1 MFGKLL
7 KNDMKAQFFTTS
19 ILLIV
24 MASVAV
30 AAEVMIYTSDAS
42 TPSGMLARGFGG
54 LLVSLALTVAWVIM
68 MVVVA
73 LLFNRSLFDNEGYLT
88 LSLPVKTSSLVL
100 SKMVSGLIWIFTV
113 FALMIG
119 SFILWIHQASEIM
132 GDEGISAL
140 SFILELVKAPSI
152 DVLGFC
158 AIMFAILVAI
168 STLLI
173 VESMFFGITLSHVSP
188 LSKLGKFGAIVFTI
202 VAYIVLNKF
211 IDIVANSLPFGMIVT
226 EDNYIFASN
235 IFDTGAKYPG
245 SVAFNFTTYVLTLIV
260 GLGLNVPVIHLIKKK
275 VNI

>member
-30 AAEVMIYTSDAS
+30 ATEVMIYTSDSVLIQAL
-42 TPSGMLARGFGG
+42 GGG
-54 LLVSLALTVAWVIM
+54 LVFLTFVVAWVIM

-88 LSLPVKTSSLVL
+88 LSLPVKTSSLVF
-100 SKMVSGLIWIFTV
+100 SKMISGLIWISTT
-113 FALMIG
+113 FALMMG
-119 SFILWIHQASEIM
+119 SLVLWYTQVAEAM
-132 GDEGISAL
+132 GEEAINT
-140 SFILELVKAPSI
+140 LELLLGLVGAPSM
-152 DVLGFC
+152 DVIAFC
-158 AIMFAILVAI
+158 IMMFFLSLALLV
-168 STLLI
+168 LFW
-173 VESMFFGITLSHVSP
+173 VESMFFGITLSHVAP

-202 VAYIVLNKF
+202 VTIIVLNKV
-211 IDIVANSLPFGMIVT
+211 IGVVSDLLPFGMIVT

-245 SVAFNFTTYVLTLIV
+245 SVAFNFTNYVLTLLV
-260 GLGLNVPVIHLIKKK
+260 GLGLNVPVIYLIKNK

>member
-30 AAEVMIYTSDAS
+30 AAEVMIYTSDSRLIQAL
-42 TPSGMLARGFGG
+42 GGG
-54 LLVSLALTVAWVIM
+54 LVFLTFVVAWIIM

-88 LSLPVKTSSLVL
+88 LSLPVKTSSLVF
-100 SKMVSGLIWIFTV
+100 SKMISGLIWISTT
-113 FALMIG
+113 FALMMG
-119 SFILWIHQASEIM
+119 SLVLWYTQVAEAM
-132 GDEGISAL
+132 GEEAINT
-140 SFILELVKAPSI
+140 LELFLGLVGAPSM
-152 DVLGFC
+152 DVIAFC
-158 AIMFAILVAI
+158 VMMFFLSLALLV
-168 STLLI
+168 LFW

-202 VAYIVLNKF
+202 ATIIILNKV
-211 IDIVANSLPFGMIVT
+211 IGLVSELLPFGMIVT
-226 EDNYIFASN
+226 EDSYVFTAN

-245 SVAFNFTTYVLTLIV
+245 SVAFNFTNYVLTLIA